1 MAQTAVLLLLPPR
14 EHPDDDKDAPR
25 GTTRLLTQ
33 SLEDRRLAERVERAL
48 CATGYGAL
56 RTIRVPGASA
66 GCFLILFE
74 EGPASGGHEPARGGG
89 SSGSGRGATPAG
101 PVPK

>member
-33 SLEDRRLAERVERAL
+33 SLEDRRLAE
-48 CATGYGAL
+48 
-56 RTIRVPGASA
+56 PGC
-66 GCFLILFE
+66 GD
-74 EGPASGGHEPARGGG
+74 
-89 SSGSGRGATPAG
+89 
-101 PVPK
+101 